1 MKLRLSILVLI
12 VVLVSACEVSVTPD
26 PFIGAP
32 TVTASPESGT
42 PPALADGTV
51 TANAAAYYRVNVPDD
66 VANEDEDPLLYVEAV
81 AETDEDEVPLP
92 LTVTVYNSARTALL
106 ASNNDAWFTTASELS
121 TAATPAAVLPQ
132 AIDVQANCLGPC
144 VITNNDDATLY
155 VRVSTS
161 SPSPVAFELFAY
173 DNAYGDSTEPENNDC
188 GTLSANA
195 IIVSPEEE
203 GYVGALETL
212 GDVDCFRS
220 AAEATQ
226 VTLSTTPNNVNVNI
240 QARIYD
246 ANTNRLLDSVFVS
259 PNSPTASITLS
270 GSRLVYAQVSAPN
283 TAAGPSRNSTYEITF

>member
-1 MKLRLSILVLI
+1 MKFRSLTLVL
-12 VVLVSACEVSVTPD
+12 VALLMSACEVSVAPD
-26 PFIGAP
+26 PFLGAP
-32 TVTASPESGT
+32 TVTASAEGEQ
-42 PPALADGTV
+42 PPVLADGTV
-51 TANAAAYYRVNVPDD
+51 MANAAAYYRVNVPDE
-66 VANEDEDPLLYVEAV
+66 VSDPLLYLEAT
-81 AETDEDEVPLP
+81 AEGDST
-92 LTVTVYNSARTALL
+92 LTVTAYDGARTAFL
-106 ASNNDAWFTTASELS
+106 ASNNNAWFTAASELS
-121 TAATPAAVLPQ
+121 TTATTEVLPQ
-132 AIDVQANCLGPC
+132 AIVVNAICAGPC
-144 VITNNDDATLY
+144 VITDNDDATFY

-161 SPSPVAFELFAY
+161 SPTPVAFELFAY
-173 DNAYGDSTEPENNDC
+173 DKAYGDSTEPANNDC

-259 PNSPTASITLS
+259 PNSPTASITLP